1 MTIVMKTIYRRLQIT
16 FWSAIVISVI
26 ILALGETDIIP
37 NGILVGEYQADF
49 VIMSVMELITIVAIP
64 VALKLFKFKSIA
76 SRLISEDS
84 LKALNCWGQVR
95 LLLLSV
101 PMIVNL
107 VCYYLFV
114 KVGFSYLA
122 IILFL
127 SLFFVYPSLSR
138 CYNETDSSNS

>member
-1 MTIVMKTIYRRLQIT
+1 MKTIYRRLQIT

>member
-1 MTIVMKTIYRRLQIT
+1 MKTIYRRLQIT

-95 LLLLSV
+95 LFLLSV